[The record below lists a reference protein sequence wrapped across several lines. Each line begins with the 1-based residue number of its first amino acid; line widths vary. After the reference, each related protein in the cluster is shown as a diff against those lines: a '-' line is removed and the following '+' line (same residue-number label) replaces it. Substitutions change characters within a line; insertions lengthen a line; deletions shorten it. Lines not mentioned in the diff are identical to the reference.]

1 MSLLSP
7 CQDHHHHLVLLWFS
21 LTKWTASCRTNSHTN
36 CKVTPH
42 TSIWAVNKASK
53 LNQITVP
60 PLPRLTSPPVVGRAK
75 LGRETDW
82 SNSSSQGDIHE
93 DFCTVCRR
101 SGQLLM
107 CDTCSRVY
115 HLDCLDPPLKTIP
128 KGMWIC
134 PKCQDQV
141 IAAAETDPE
150 SGGVGYRSPG
160 EGLCGP
166 VAVFKC
172 TEMLLQ
178 HCPQI

>member
-1 MSLLSP
+1 M
-7 CQDHHHHLVLLWFS
+7 
-21 LTKWTASCRTNSHTN
+21 
-36 CKVTPH
+36 
-42 TSIWAVNKASK
+42 
-53 LNQITVP
+53 VP
-60 PLPRLTSPPVVGRAK
+60 PPASPQMVGGAQ

-141 IAAAETDPE
+141 TAAAVTDPE
-150 SGGVGYRSPG
+150 SGGRGYRSPE
-160 EGLCGP
+160 EGQSGP
-166 VAVFKC
+166 VAVLDCKNCFC
-172 TEMLLQ
+172 
-178 HCPQI
+178 

>member
-1 MSLLSP
+1 MDGGA
-7 CQDHHHHLVLLWFS
+7 Q
-21 LTKWTASCRTNSHTN
+21 
-36 CKVTPH
+36 
-42 TSIWAVNKASK
+42 
-53 LNQITVP
+53 
-60 PLPRLTSPPVVGRAK
+60 

-141 IAAAETDPE
+141 IAAAVIL
-150 SGGVGYRSPG
+150 SQG
-160 EGLCGP
+160 EG
-166 VAVFKC
+166 VTAVQRGANQGQ
-172 TEMLLQ
+172 LLYLTVKT
-178 HCPQI
+178 PGRLGLFNPL

>member
-1 MSLLSP
+1 MFIRH
-7 CQDHHHHLVLLWFS
+7 Q
-21 LTKWTASCRTNSHTN
+21 
-36 CKVTPH
+36 
-42 TSIWAVNKASK
+42 NKANCK
-53 LNQITVP
+53 LNQTRSWRP
-60 PLPRLTSPPVVGRAK
+60 PCLASPQMVGGAQ
-75 LGRETDW
+75 LGGETDW

-141 IAAAETDPE
+141 TAASETDPE
-150 SGGVGYRSPG
+150 SGGRGYRSPEKG
-160 EGLCGP
+160 SSWP
-166 VAVFKC
+166 VAVLDLTASATFSW
-172 TEMLLQ
+172 TLGLFN
-178 HCPQI
+178 PL

>member
-1 MSLLSP
+1 MGGGA
-7 CQDHHHHLVLLWFS
+7 Q
-21 LTKWTASCRTNSHTN
+21 
-36 CKVTPH
+36 
-42 TSIWAVNKASK
+42 
-53 LNQITVP
+53 
-60 PLPRLTSPPVVGRAK
+60 

-141 IAAAETDPE
+141 IAAAVANSESVGRGYCSPE
-150 SGGVGYRSPG
+150 RGQ
-160 EGLCGP
+160 LGP
-166 VAVFKC
+166 VAVLDSK
-172 TEMLLQ
+172 T
-178 HCPQI
+178 PQC

>member
-1 MSLLSP
+1 M
-7 CQDHHHHLVLLWFS
+7 
-21 LTKWTASCRTNSHTN
+21 
-36 CKVTPH
+36 
-42 TSIWAVNKASK
+42 
-53 LNQITVP
+53 VP
-60 PLPRLTSPPVVGRAK
+60 PPASPRMVGGAQ

-141 IAAAETDPE
+141 TTAAMTDPE
-150 SGGVGYRSPG
+150 SGGRGYRKPEKGQS
-160 EGLCGP
+160 EP
-166 VAVFKC
+166 VDG
-172 TEMLLQ
+172 
-178 HCPQI
+178 

>member
-1 MSLLSP
+1 MM
-7 CQDHHHHLVLLWFS
+7 
-21 LTKWTASCRTNSHTN
+21 
-36 CKVTPH
+36 
-42 TSIWAVNKASK
+42 
-53 LNQITVP
+53 VP
-60 PLPRLTSPPVVGRAK
+60 PPASPQMVGGAQ
-75 LGRETDW
+75 LARETDW

-141 IAAAETDPE
+141 TAAAETDPE
-150 SGGVGYRSPG
+150 SGGRGYRGPERGRS
-160 EGLCGP
+160 GP
-166 VAVFKC
+166 VAVLDCKNCFC
-172 TEMLLQ
+172 
-178 HCPQI
+178 

>member
-1 MSLLSP
+1 M
-7 CQDHHHHLVLLWFS
+7 
-21 LTKWTASCRTNSHTN
+21 
-36 CKVTPH
+36 
-42 TSIWAVNKASK
+42 
-53 LNQITVP
+53 
-60 PLPRLTSPPVVGRAK
+60 VG
-75 LGRETDW
+75 GETDW

-141 IAAAETDPE
+141 TAADPE
-150 SGGVGYRSPG
+150 SGGGGTAVQTVQCASGGPSATLAWTL
-160 EGLCGP
+160 GLFDP
-166 VAVFKC
+166 
-172 TEMLLQ
+172 L
-178 HCPQI
+178 